1 MIPNQ
6 HPSRNSEDII
16 HLKDFF
22 LKCPFVTIMLVFLT
36 ILTIGGVLKMSFII
50 FIILAIVQGFN
61 LSIIYGAEIGLAP
74 YQSVIFCLGIYT
86 YLSYSTLCI
95 LETFE
100 HYVKARPYIRKMKTR
115 FTPVYYFLTHH
126 LGRFGFFIILIP
138 FTFLMGWWIA
148 AALAF
153 IADLKINQAIVGIFL
168 GLTGSGIIALILYAE
183 IQKVVGNPLALAA
196 VFIGISLIIGII
208 MYSMI
213 CRMRKSGKEIGRPQ

>member
-1 MIPNQ
+1 
-6 HPSRNSEDII
+6 
-16 HLKDFF
+16 
-22 LKCPFVTIMLVFLT
+22 
-36 ILTIGGVLKMSFII
+36 MSFII

-100 HYVKARPYIRKMKTR
+100 HYVKVRPYIKKIKTR

-126 LGRFGFFIILIP
+126 LGRFGFFIILVP
-138 FTFLMGWWIA
+138 FTFLMGWWVA
-148 AALAF
+148 AGLAF
-153 IADLKINQAIVGIFL
+153 IADLKIHHAIVGIFL

-183 IQKVVGNPLALAA
+183 IQKVVSNPFALAT
-196 VFIGISLIIGII
+196 VFIGISLIVGTI
-208 MYSMI
+208 MHSMTY
-213 CRMRKSGKEIGRPQ
+213 RMR